1 MRYATF
7 FIHFFFC
14 ALFLVVVVVVARLLL
29 LADRLVY
36 VSFVSVCLFAASFS
50 LKIFVSRDIEL
61 TWALSVSVNVRF
73 L

>member
-14 ALFLVVVVVVARLLL
+14 ALFLVVVVVARLLL

-36 VSFVSVCLFAASFS
+36 VSFVSVCLFVLLFLLKFS
-50 LKIFVSRDIEL
+50 LVETLSSL
-61 TWALSVSVNVRF
+61 GLSVSVNVRF

>member
-14 ALFLVVVVVVARLLL
+14 ALFLVVVVARLLL

-36 VSFVSVCLFAASFS
+36 VSFVSVCLFVLLFLLKFS
-50 LKIFVSRDIEL
+50 LVETLSSL
-61 TWALSVSVNVRF
+61 GLSVSVNVRF